1 MIIKLKVKY
10 KYLENPI
17 EENSDLFEFIYKN
30 NLYEI
35 NERMV
40 NKIVFIKG
48 EPRKT
53 SEKKLEVSHYTTVKE
68 SEAEDLKQYI
78 EQNINEYIG
87 NVFLQ
92 IETNTQEDEKYIVD
106 LLNNEDLEIE
116 NKQSIIEKE
125 EAKISDISE
134 VKDKELWEFIFEKN
148 KITASWKNI
157 LNYYQYKEQ
166 NLDEIIIDF
175 ISIEENYKQLSNDMI
190 YNQKEFDEDI
200 RKALSLNLIKF
211 NKLNDKCYSYII
223 NSLYSYSSFSTKLDI
238 QKIDI
243 LLKNKKLTLTQE
255 NINYLKEYNTNKQII
270 LIENFKEEFLE
281 KHKEFILD
289 ENDYIGI
296 FKSTKFSIDEKM
308 TIINEL
314 DLNILDN
321 EEILKLVTNIC
332 LKSNI
337 EISNNIF
344 YKIFNNINSYDD
356 SLKLLIKQ
364 IPTLEEEQIQGLLGQ
379 CGEPYDK
386 LSKQSEE
393 LLKFDKKEINKDLL
407 VTLKEKD
414 FIKDVKFNKKEILVY
429 KK

>member
-1 MIIKLKVKY
+1 MINKMI
-10 KYLENPI
+10 
-17 EENSDLFEFIYKN
+17 FI
-30 NLYEI
+30 
-35 NERMV
+35 R
-40 NKIVFIKG
+40 G

-53 SEKKLEVSHYTTVKE
+53 SEEKLKVSHYTTIKE
-68 SEAEDLKQYI
+68 SEAEELKKYI
-78 EQNINEYIG
+78 EDNINEYIE

-92 IETNTQEDEKYIVD
+92 IETNTKEDEKYIIE
-106 LLNNEDLEIE
+106 LLKNKDLEFE

-134 VKDKELWEFIFEKN
+134 IEDKELLESLFQGN
-148 KITASWKNI
+148 KVTANWKNI

-190 YNQKEFDEDI
+190 YDKNEFDEGI
-200 RKALSLNLIKF
+200 RKALSLNLIQF
-211 NKLNDKCYSYII
+211 NELNDECYSYII
-223 NSLYSYSSFSTKLDI
+223 KGLYFYTNFSTKLANE
-238 QKIDI
+238 KIDI
-243 LLKNKKLTLTQE
+243 LLINNKFRLTQE
-255 NINYLKEYNTNKQII
+255 NINYLKEHYLNKQII
-270 LIENFKEEFLE
+270 LIENFKKEFLE
-281 KHKEFILD
+281 KYDTFTLD
-289 ENDYIGI
+289 ENDYIQI
-296 FKSTKFSIDEKM
+296 FKSNKFSLDEKM
-308 TIINEL
+308 TIINKL
-314 DLNILDN
+314 NLNILDN

-386 LSKQSEE
+386 FSNQSEE

-407 VTLKEKD
+407 VTLKEKG

-429 KK
+429 RK